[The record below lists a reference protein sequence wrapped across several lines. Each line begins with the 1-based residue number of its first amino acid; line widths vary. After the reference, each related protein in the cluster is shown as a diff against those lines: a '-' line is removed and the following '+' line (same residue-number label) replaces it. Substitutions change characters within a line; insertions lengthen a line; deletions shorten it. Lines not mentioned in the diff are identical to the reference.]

1 MTAHDIQSSLY
12 YLHVHGPDDENIW
25 HDEEKWNAQANI
37 ERSEVPH
44 TSASNTQ
51 RKPLPPKPA
60 LTLENR
66 PEAPPQTYPPSPLPG
81 RRSPRDSQ
89 IAHKPV
95 DHGLEAGSAELQI
108 PGPKQP
114 SRLLGPRP
122 MSPETSHNSYGVLN
136 LAPDRVNVDLR
147 RRSAPPAEP
156 TLDIPMRPSLKSKDI
171 HSERTPRELTND
183 VLVQEKK
190 GLRFLAHCRGSSDSQ
205 AMHNGGLDYC
215 SSRPATPDTCLSIT
229 LIRRDPHSGGQWNV
243 ARLSSSPTQRN
254 GYASSPSSILIDI
267 NTPGYKR
274 LQDQLTDHGAVSN
287 TPNATF
293 WLSLGY
299 TSRKDDPAR
308 ASHHHQTHEVNGVRR
323 SSVERTGDGESY
335 HGGFK
340 SLVSSDRRFTKDGT
354 CSFRSPWNGL
364 CEFSTGMTGRSLKC
378 RHQRTSTTLKPIM
391 VSELRFNL
399 PSHSLFSP
407 PPRSPMHDAA
417 AAQQRERPSFFP
429 QKHIHRSSRG
439 TSSDEDDN
447 DAGYV
452 VSLGQENAGGGFG
465 GKQAKLGKLIIED
478 EGQKMLDLVVAANMA
493 MWWRVYERSGVAFP
507 SH

>member
-12 YLHVHGPDDENIW
+12 YLHVHGPDDENIRR
-25 HDEEKWNAQANI
+25 DEEKWNAQANI
-37 ERSEVPH
+37 ERSEAPH
-44 TSASNTQ
+44 TSASITQ

-60 LTLENR
+60 L
-66 PEAPPQTYPPSPLPG
+66 APPQTYPPLPLPD
-81 RRSPRDSQ
+81 RHSPWDSQ
-89 IAHKPV
+89 VTHNPV
-95 DHGLEAGSAELQI
+95 DHGLEAGSPELQI

-122 MSPETSHNSYGVLN
+122 MYPETSHNSYGVLN

-156 TLDIPMRPSLKSKDI
+156 TLDIPMRPSPRRKDI
-171 HSERTPRELTND
+171 HSERNPRESTND
-183 VLVQEKK
+183 VIVPEKK
-190 GLRFLAHCRGSSDSQ
+190 GLRFLAHSRGNSDSQ
-205 AMHNGGLDYC
+205 AMHNGDLNYFNLR
-215 SSRPATPDTCLSIT
+215 SATSDTCLSIT

-243 ARLSSSPTQRN
+243 ARISSSPARRN
-254 GYASSPSSILIDI
+254 VYASSPSSILIDI

-274 LQDQLTDHGAVSN
+274 LQDQYTDHGAVSN

-293 WLSLGY
+293 RLSLGN
-299 TSRKDDPAR
+299 TSRKDDLTWV
-308 ASHHHQTHEVNGVRR
+308 SHHHRTHEVDGALR
-323 SSVERTGDGESY
+323 SSIECTGDGEPY
-335 HGGFK
+335 NAGFQP
-340 SLVSSDRRFTKDGT
+340 LVSPDRSSTKDGT

-364 CEFSTGMTGRSLKC
+364 CEFSPGMTGRSLKC

-407 PPRSPMHDAA
+407 PPRSPMQGA
-417 AAQQRERPSFFP
+417 AAQQRERSSFFP
-429 QKHIHRSSRG
+429 RKHVRRSSRG
-439 TSSDEDDN
+439 TSSDENDN
-447 DAGYV
+447 DAGYG
-452 VSLGQENAGGGFG
+452 VSLGQEKAGGGFG